1 MAVVLSGRGTI
12 AGGSTSVVITF
23 STAFSS
29 VPTVILL
36 SGTDGLNNDE
46 GIEGQNVNMYMTA
59 VSATQVTVN
68 VSGPAEGD
76 SPPPCYFDY
85 RAVTT

>member
-29 VPTVILL
+29 VPAVVLL
-36 SGTDGLNNDE
+36 PGTNGSSSSANA
-46 GIEGQNVNMYMTA
+46 QNVNLYISA

-68 VSGPAEGD
+68 ASGPAEGD

-85 RAVTT
+85 RAMTT